1 MGWSI
6 HHPTGL
12 IYRAPQRVY
21 PGYVLLTCNQGDQA
35 VLIDLNGAVCHRWR
49 WPSGITY
56 ADLLPN
62 GNLLCRVPSEGDVEA
77 VKGLGGVSSALVE
90 LDWEGNLVWEYVNP
104 YLHHDHARLGNGNT
118 LVLLWEGMSP
128 DFSATIKGGE
138 KQEGDPAEM
147 LGDVVAE
154 IAPDGAVLGEWR
166 SWEHL
171 DIEEDVICPLEER
184 REWTHANSLRALPDG
199 KWLISL
205 RRIDTV
211 AIVDPMTG
219 EFTWKW
225 GRGHISHQHDARM
238 LSNGNVLIF
247 NNNTH
252 GARGPAYSAV
262 VEVNPNTNEIEW
274 EYRGSPLDS
283 FYASYIGGAERLP
296 NENTLICEGPSGRV
310 FEVTKTKQIVWEYIN
325 PFFFPNSRTGDDTN
339 SMFRAHKYGFDYP
352 AFEGRDL
359 NPKLY
364 SNLNR
369 LYGGA

>member
-1 MGWSI
+1 
-6 HHPTGL
+6 
-12 IYRAPQRVY
+12 
-21 PGYVLLTCNQGDQA
+21 
-35 VLIDLNGAVCHRWR
+35 
-49 WPSGITY
+49 
-56 ADLLPN
+56 
-62 GNLLCRVPSEGDVEA
+62 
-77 VKGLGGVSSALVE
+77 
-90 LDWEGNLVWEYVNP
+90 
-104 YLHHDHARLGNGNT
+104 
-118 LVLLWEGMSP
+118 
-128 DFSATIKGGE
+128 
-138 KQEGDPAEM
+138 M

-225 GRGHISHQHDARM
+225 GRDHISHQHDARM

-262 VEVNPNTNEIEW
+262 VEVNPDTNEIEW

-359 NPKLY
+359 NPKLF
-364 SNLNR
+364 SKLNR